1 MNIKKYASV
10 PTLIEVKLDDA
21 GLLEKYGEAITF
33 YTYDVVGMSTYF
45 QFFDAKSNAEFA
57 QLDKMLKVMILDDKG
72 QRVLADNEDLPMDIA
87 AAAITKLGDILG
99 KSQGKPLTPT
109 PGAQAE

>member
-21 GLLEKYGEAITF
+21 PLVEKYGEVITF
-33 YTYDVVGMSTYF
+33 YTYDVVGMNTYF
-45 QFFDAKSNAEFA
+45 QFFDARSNSEFA

-72 QRVLADNEDLPMDIA
+72 NRVLADNEDLPVDIA
-87 AAAITKLGDILG
+87 AAAITKLGEILG
-99 KSQGKPLTPT
+99 KLQGKPLTPT
-109 PGAQAE
+109 VGAQQE